1 MEINGYKAFNQDLTN
16 RYGFKFEEGKTYSV
30 DDYPSFGLN
39 GKGFHFCKNIE
50 DTFRYFNPDNCLIA
64 SVTGMGEIAE
74 GFDDYNEYYNM
85 FSSNKIR
92 INHVLSREEVLSEI
106 LSLNTESRVC
116 RFIAV
121 VIRNLPIT
129 PAVVYGRQVVKAIL
143 LIVNC
148 KTRII
153 LPKSVRCLRFILNDM
168 TLCGMW

>member
-116 RFIAV
+116 RFIA
-121 VIRNLPIT
+121 T
-129 PAVVYGRQVVKAIL
+129 GY
-143 LIVNC
+143 
-148 KTRII
+148 
-153 LPKSVRCLRFILNDM
+153 SLNDEEIKM
-168 TLCGMW
+168 FRDRYNNSLIINQYLDFYSCGDKEVFERMYNRKIMKR